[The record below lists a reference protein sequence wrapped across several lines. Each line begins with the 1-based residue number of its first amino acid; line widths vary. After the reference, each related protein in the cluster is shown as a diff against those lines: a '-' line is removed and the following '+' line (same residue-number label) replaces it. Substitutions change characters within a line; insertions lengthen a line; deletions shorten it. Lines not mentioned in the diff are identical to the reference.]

1 MEFIYCYSSSK
12 APNGSI
18 SKLVRWEKPLSG
30 WTKLNTDGV
39 SLGNP
44 RVAGFGGV
52 VWDKRGN
59 WVAAFARKIGV
70 TSSFEAKL
78 WGLRDGLTLCSNLNI
93 STLIVELD
101 AKAIV
106 DIVHNINYENNI
118 LSPIL
123 DDCRQLMSGFD

>member
-1 MEFIYCYSSSK
+1 M
-12 APNGSI
+12 
-18 SKLVRWEKPLSG
+18 
-30 WTKLNTDGV
+30 
-39 SLGNP
+39 
-44 RVAGFGGV
+44 
-52 VWDKRGN
+52 
-59 WVAAFARKIGV
+59 AAFARKIGV